1 MKLFDPINSVDPNEI
16 VGGRDVVLFIEET
29 TLEDYTFL
37 WYCGK
42 HDKSHELY

>member
-16 VGGRDVVLFIEET
+16 VGGRDVLFTEET
-29 TLEDYTFL
+29 ILEDYTFL

-42 HDKSHELY
+42 HDKSHE

>member
-29 TLEDYTFL
+29 RLEDYTLEDYTFL
-37 WYCGK
+37 
-42 HDKSHELY
+42 